1 MDGDPDHIPAA
12 AATALPV
19 YQLNIRKLTPYHSD
33 FMTRSLL
40 RSLPRVCVL
49 AVGGTVVL
57 LAGCRAAAIAY
68 GPDAVSARANADGLA
83 SAIEQRFTRVV
94 RHPKFSNARM
104 RMGRYALAPSK
115 LVGDTAL
122 WTGSRAVRGVTER
135 SLEVSGSLVGG
146 QYTFAP
152 RAPSSTPAR
161 TGDSRHVLHLTHI
174 DKGGDWQWSTLVEN
188 AVGPVA
194 PEQMADVMRALFAS
208 AERSAPA
215 IRSDYRSAFPR
226 TAVAFGRMVQ
236 VDSISTVAQSDG
248 STSVMLRLAVSDAG
262 LRSGFP
268 ELAKYVR
275 KYYAPARYRFRV
287 RDAGGAEWFDIEAA
301 KSVIVLRFRSR
312 RGELQPLIGSQRSM
326 PDTLALH
333 IEGSAK
339 IGMFTVGASKLIGE
353 FVHVH
358 TPTQRAWAMRFTKE
372 PEWDLPFL
380 AEQLLHTPLKH
391 PFDGPGVQFSLGFV
405 RAGSGQTVLTR
416 TTTLAVRESAIMRFL
431 GNLGFTAMSD
441 YAGKVEEEEN
451 RFLAEGFAAMRADV
465 ASLAVW
471 P

>member
-1 MDGDPDHIPAA
+1 
-12 AATALPV
+12 
-19 YQLNIRKLTPYHSD
+19 
-33 FMTRSLL
+33 
-40 RSLPRVCVL
+40 
-49 AVGGTVVL
+49 
-57 LAGCRAAAIAY
+57 
-68 GPDAVSARANADGLA
+68 
-83 SAIEQRFTRVV
+83 
-94 RHPKFSNARM
+94 
-104 RMGRYALAPSK
+104 
-115 LVGDTAL
+115 
-122 WTGSRAVRGVTER
+122 
-135 SLEVSGSLVGG
+135 
-146 QYTFAP
+146 
-152 RAPSSTPAR
+152 
-161 TGDSRHVLHLTHI
+161 
-174 DKGGDWQWSTLVEN
+174 
-188 AVGPVA
+188 
-194 PEQMADVMRALFAS
+194 
-208 AERSAPA
+208 
-215 IRSDYRSAFPR
+215 
-226 TAVAFGRMVQ
+226 
-236 VDSISTVAQSDG
+236 
-248 STSVMLRLAVSDAG
+248 VSDAG

-312 RGELQPLIGSQRSM
+312 RGELQPLIGSQRTM

-339 IGMFTVGASKLIGE
+339 IGMFTVGASKLVGE